1 MLDEIDAVLA
11 ATKNSSAEEIMDDY
25 LKRRAV
31 ERAIQIIS
39 EAAKELPPEVRA
51 EEPDVPW
58 ASIIAIGNYLDQNIT
73 GSRWTSCIRSW
84 RSTFRSCGPP
94 WRACWNVMATGASE
108 WHGLELRQRGKGQ
121 RYGLCALKFIAFPSR
136 ICPIINNK
144 STLGASKI
152 VR

>member
-1 MLDEIDAVLA
+1 MNSAKLPSVRLRHMLDEIDAVLA

-58 ASIIAIGNYLDQNIT
+58 ASIIAIGNYLRHEYYRIKMDIMHQIVAEHLPQLRPAVARLLERHGN
-73 GSRWTSCIRSW
+73 RS
-84 RSTFRSCGPP
+84 
-94 WRACWNVMATGASE
+94 E
-108 WHGLELRQRGKGQ
+108 
-121 RYGLCALKFIAFPSR
+121 
-136 ICPIINNK
+136 
-144 STLGASKI
+144 
-152 VR
+152 